1 MKKIKKGDIVS
12 RNSYQNDILFYVEK
26 IVKTENRGKV
36 AILKGVTI
44 RIEADAPIDDL
55 ELPNESRIKENLKR
69 IDKQIEF
76 TNDYI
81 DNRNVIRYGKILHLD
96 GDRSYSEKTEKY
108 YKKRGLNYIVKHVME
123 FRQPMVV
130 RNLLQRY
137 RPDILVITGHD
148 GMIKNGKNYND
159 INNYR
164 NSRYFVK
171 SVNEARRWNSD
182 KNELVI
188 FAGACQSYYEA
199 IMSAGA
205 NFASSPER
213 ILIDFMDPLIVAE
226 DVSITNKNKLI
237 MMSDLEGKIRN
248 GRRAVSG
255 IGAKG
260 KMIVI

>member
-137 RPDILVITGHD
+137 KPDILVITGHD

-205 NFASSPER
+205 NFASSPAR

>member
-44 RIEADAPIDDL
+44 RIEADAPVDDL

-69 IDKQIEF
+69 IDKQIEL

-171 SVNEARRWNSD
+171 SVNEARRWNAD

-205 NFASSPER
+205 NFASSPAR

-226 DVSITNKNKLI
+226 EVSITNKNKLI

>member
-130 RNLLQRY
+130 RNLLQKY

-205 NFASSPER
+205 NFASSPAR

-226 DVSITNKNKLI
+226 EVSITNKNKLI

>member
-26 IVKTENRGKV
+26 IIKTENRGKV

-55 ELPNESRIKENLKR
+55 ELQNESRIKENLKR

-130 RNLLQRY
+130 RTLLQRY
-137 RPDILVITGHD
+137 KPDILVITGHD

-205 NFASSPER
+205 NFASSPAR
-213 ILIDFMDPLIVAE
+213 ILIDFIDPLIVAE

>member
-26 IVKTENRGKV
+26 IIKTENRGKV

-130 RNLLQRY
+130 RTLLQRY
-137 RPDILVITGHD
+137 KPDILVITGHD

-205 NFASSPER
+205 NFASSPAR
-213 ILIDFMDPLIVAE
+213 IVIDFIDPLIVAE

>member
-55 ELPNESRIKENLKR
+55 ELPNESRIKENFKR

-76 TNDYI
+76 TKDYI

-205 NFASSPER
+205 NFASSPAR